1 MDHHHFKGKDIP
13 HIKLNSKTNIKEL
26 VEIYANSG
34 FNARQLGEAAK
45 LYAKMIHEN
54 ATICLTAAG
63 ALTPV
68 GFGGIIKTLLEK
80 GFVDWIV
87 TTGAN
92 VYHEDHFAWGFPIK
106 QGHSEVDDNILYL
119 SLIHI

>member
-1 MDHHHFKGKDIP
+1 MDHHNFKGKDIP

-26 VEIYANSG
+26 VEIFANSG

-45 LYAKMIHEN
+45 LYAKMIHQN
-54 ATICLTAAG
+54 ATICLTASG

-80 GFVDWIV
+80 QALGKICHVR
-87 TTGAN
+87 
-92 VYHEDHFAWGFPIK
+92 
-106 QGHSEVDDNILYL
+106 YL
-119 SLIHI
+119 SQQKRNIN